1 MSCPIDSKK
10 LEEICLEAAQPVLKA
25 SEYDG
30 DKTAEMNQSVIYAV
44 LNALN
49 KETQSYKWI
58 VSSTLVQKLPEDHP
72 SRGVHAAHAAC
83 WNCEKDGMTTIKES
97 GEAIDVVLSIM
108 WISI

>member
-1 MSCPIDSKK
+1 
-10 LEEICLEAAQPVLKA
+10 
-25 SEYDG
+25 
-30 DKTAEMNQSVIYAV
+30 MNQSVIVSSFYFTNIYVWQLTLCLIQYAV